1 MGPRLGEGDCD
12 RALVFRTKDSR
23 MLSSSSSSFAARFG
37 GGLEVGVGI
46 GMVFRGGV
54 GGDGEGERDLKL
66 NVTLF

>member
-12 RALVFRTKDSR
+12 RALMFRTRDSS
-23 MLSSSSSSFAARFG
+23 MLSSSSSFAARFG

-46 GMVFRGGV
+46 GIVFRGGV
-54 GGDGEGERDLKL
+54 GGDGEGDRDLKL